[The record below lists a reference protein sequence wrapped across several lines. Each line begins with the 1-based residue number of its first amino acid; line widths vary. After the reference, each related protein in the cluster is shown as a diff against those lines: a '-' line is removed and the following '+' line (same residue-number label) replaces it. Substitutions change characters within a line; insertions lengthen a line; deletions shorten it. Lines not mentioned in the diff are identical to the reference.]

1 MKKYLLILCFILCL
15 STSCFADTYNANCNK
30 VYLKGSDPA
39 DVAKHANQ
47 VQSFYAS
54 PFSQA
59 MQDPFVNSMMN
70 GYYSGMQGS
79 TGASYSAIEMQKQQA
94 DYAKE
99 SSQFEQQ
106 IQEENSKEAPTDSD
120 E

>member
-1 MKKYLLILCFILCL
+1 MKYTIFLLLALLCFTQICQ
-15 STSCFADTYNANCNK
+15 ADTYKSNCNR
-30 VYLKGSDPA
+30 VYVKGSDPS
-39 DVAKHANQ
+39 DVAKQANQ

-70 GYYSGMQGS
+70 GYYSGIQGS

-94 DYAKE
+94 EYARSESRNEEEMQKE
-99 SSQFEQQ
+99 E
-106 IQEENSKEAPTDSD
+106 SKKAPTNDD
-120 E
+120 D